1 MLPTSVHSMW
11 KLHSYQVQEVDP
23 SVEETHVVV
32 PPLQMQRV
40 ECDVNAIVPLIVEV
54 QAEG

>member
-1 MLPTSVHSMW
+1 MW